1 MSFHSPQL
9 PEYSLAEE
17 IFRSIYAYWRI
28 CPAAT
33 VMAPPKPA
41 LLPAAFPF
49 AVVFRFFS
57 DFACTVRSPTNA
69 MMLFAAF
76 AFLAALAFVVVFTM
90 FTATTGTTAL
100 PPAAPAMALASM
112 APLEDASMVRLPMVP
127 LELLPFTRAVS
138 PSSALV
144 VWLTTLT
151 AIAVPTPTRLC

>member
-1 MSFHSPQL
+1 
-9 PEYSLAEE
+9 
-17 IFRSIYAYWRI
+17 
-28 CPAAT
+28 
-33 VMAPPKPA
+33 
-41 LLPAAFPF
+41 
-49 AVVFRFFS
+49 
-57 DFACTVRSPTNA
+57 

-151 AIAVPTPTRLC
+151 AIAVPTPTDFADSSSEVAEPALVPASLSLSALMVIFPLFPMLIAAPLI